1 MATQYPSTLPQ
12 PLVSGFGA
20 VVASGVIRADSDTH
34 QEQRRVFNTMPHSF
48 TLSFIMGLADWDSW
62 ARWIAEYGH
71 RWFEIALPTMY
82 AGKDGVFK
90 APVLIRLTS
99 NVPATTVS
107 GEHVQVSVTAEM
119 APSMIGQYLT

>member
-1 MATQYPSTLPQ
+1 MPTQYPSILPQ

-20 VVASGVIRADSDTH
+20 VVASGVIRSDSDTH

-48 TLSFIMGLADWDSW
+48 TLSFIMGLAEWDSW

-71 RWFEIALPTMY
+71 RWFEILLPTMY
-82 AGKDGVFK
+82 AGKFGQFK

-99 NVPATTVS
+99 NVPAATVS
-107 GEHVQVSVTAEM
+107 GDHVHVSVTAEM